1 MNETR
6 SQLLVVPNQLDPY
19 GLMLSESIQR
29 FFDEYRKGVTDFSNF
44 IPIFSRLLRNL
55 PDPPVAVVWFYSAL
69 TFHTAKSTA
78 RDSSETLLAVKD
90 LFQLLVSCT
99 ASSCSSKRIAVLAPV
114 IYCLFDL
121 IVEKKTSKEEAENLI
136 DGVVSYI
143 SICCGQESEEDGSFL
158 GFGPYFLDLARVWM
172 VDKPGEDLKGFLPL
186 VSHEI
191 CQGIST
197 NAGVGYFAGIVMFE
211 AFLLR
216 LCLKFASRMSMV
228 ELQNELHGR
237 AVQMIAGFRSCHFYD
252 IFFRMLLHSVLPTTH
267 LLGSA
272 DEVLLREV
280 LYDAAIIPEYP
291 FLKLQFGTER
301 PAADLR
307 AICLNWLFVADNGIR
322 SFRESGNLS
331 KAMSY
336 INAFRNSCWPSQL
349 INWIR
354 NQSGFSERMSQPN
367 ISTPTALIEWLLVL
381 EDQGVR
387 VFDHLNSK
395 FRARDIISKSGAE
408 FLQPDG
414 KNNSDVNFPNSI
426 TNAMDEDPSVGDFDM
441 VDSVATAAAQGTS
454 ITLTA
459 NGIENGRKRK
469 DCMNDKGD
477 MRIKFLRQHL
487 HDSPLREKSL
497 PLV

>member
-1 MNETR
+1 
-6 SQLLVVPNQLDPY
+6 
-19 GLMLSESIQR
+19 
-29 FFDEYRKGVTDFSNF
+29 
-44 IPIFSRLLRNL
+44 
-55 PDPPVAVVWFYSAL
+55 
-69 TFHTAKSTA
+69 
-78 RDSSETLLAVKD
+78 
-90 LFQLLVSCT
+90 
-99 ASSCSSKRIAVLAPV
+99 
-114 IYCLFDL
+114 
-121 IVEKKTSKEEAENLI
+121 
-136 DGVVSYI
+136 
-143 SICCGQESEEDGSFL
+143 
-158 GFGPYFLDLARVWM
+158 
-172 VDKPGEDLKGFLPL
+172 
-186 VSHEI
+186 
-191 CQGIST
+191 
-197 NAGVGYFAGIVMFE
+197 
-211 AFLLR
+211 
-216 LCLKFASRMSMV
+216 
-228 ELQNELHGR
+228 
-237 AVQMIAGFRSCHFYD
+237 
-252 IFFRMLLHSVLPTTH
+252 MLLHSVLPTTH

-414 KNNSDVNFPNSI
+414 KNNSDVNFPNSV
-426 TNAMDEDPSVGDFDM
+426 TNAMDEDPSDFDM
-441 VDSVATAAAQGTS
+441 VDLVATAAAQGTS

-497 PLV
+497 PFGLI